1 MLSKNTYNQL
11 RAVNQR
17 LKKEK
22 ASLYM
27 IHTDFL
33 HVLMTE
39 GQTHLK
45 FMVTW
50 KAEAK
55 TWILL
60 NYLTIWGSNKVL

>member
-45 FMVTW
+45 FMVT
-50 KAEAK
+50 
-55 TWILL
+55 
-60 NYLTIWGSNKVL
+60 

>member
-1 MLSKNTYNQL
+1 MFSKNTYNQL
-11 RAVNQR
+11 RAVSQR
-17 LKKEK
+17 LTKEK
-22 ASLYM
+22 ASLHM
-27 IHTDFL
+27 IHIDFL
-33 HVLMTE
+33 HGLMTE

-60 NYLTIWGSNKVL
+60 NYLNYLG